1 MNIRNI
7 NFQSVVN
14 YINRHYLDGKY
25 ISRAINQVIIVIAIL
40 VALSE
45 NPPRPIEIITVLI
58 VTIFVIQITRAYAN
72 IIGEKIRYKHNSKAI
87 TRRELKEKL
96 TEITGDV
103 AKGLS
108 IPIFFLSLSGLKLI
122 TVQVAFALT
131 FKLLLVILF
140 VYGYLAGRYSGDNIF
155 KSFLYGLSIIIIGAI
170 LVYIRTVI

>member
-7 NFQSVVN
+7 NFQSVVD

-25 ISRAINQVIIVIAIL
+25 ISRAINQIIIVIAIL

-72 IIGEKIRYKHNSKAI
+72 IIGRKIRYKHKSKGI
-87 TRRELKEKL
+87 TRKELKKKL

-108 IPIFFLSLSGLKLI
+108 IPIFFFALSVVRLI
-122 TVQVAFALT
+122 SVEVAFVLT
-131 FKLLLVILF
+131 NNILLF
-140 VYGYLAGRYSGDNIF
+140 VLFIYGYLAGRYSGENIF
-155 KSFLYGLSIIIIGAI
+155 KSFIYGLGIITIGAV
-170 LVYIRTVI
+170 LVYIRTII

>member
-7 NFQSVVN
+7 NFQSVVD

-25 ISRAINQVIIVIAIL
+25 ISRAINQIIIVIAIL

-72 IIGEKIRYKHNSKAI
+72 IIGKKIRYKHKSKGI
-87 TRRELKEKL
+87 TRKELKKKL

-108 IPIFFLSLSGLKLI
+108 IPIFFLSLSVLKLI
-122 TVQVAFALT
+122 TVEVAFVLT
-131 FKLLLVILF
+131 NNLLLVILF

-170 LVYIRTVI
+170 LVYIRTIT